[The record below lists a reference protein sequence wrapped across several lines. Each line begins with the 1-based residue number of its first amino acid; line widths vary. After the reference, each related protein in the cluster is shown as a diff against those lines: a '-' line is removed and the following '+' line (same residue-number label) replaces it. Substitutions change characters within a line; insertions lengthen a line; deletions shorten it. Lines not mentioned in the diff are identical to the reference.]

1 MARKR
6 VYIRIKQRFLALFII
21 LSVLSGFILGVKIN
35 KVYPTVFSTSQK
47 STASEISAKN
57 LKEKLANKDFT
68 LINVHTPYE
77 GEIERT
83 DSFIEYDSMKANE
96 AQLPK
101 DKNAQIVLYCKSG
114 RMSAEAFQTLKGMGY
129 ANVAHLRGG
138 MDSWKKEGFSLLDLS
153 KLPEQVLP
161 EVGFELPISWGD
173 LAPRLIE
180 LGVIDEQKF
189 EETVSIGNQEMQV
202 FKGNADIPI
211 RIDSGNSQFVVDV
224 LWALG
229 LAQKSLVYEQGPMG
243 KEYGNQAGN
252 FAATGGW
259 TLARGSAMDHYN
271 KHDLIPLTE
280 EQQKKVMEIAQ
291 NVYRPCCGNHTAF
304 PDCNHGMAALA
315 AIELMVASGQ
325 SDEEIYKNVLNLNS
339 FWFPQ
344 HYLTMATYFARQ
356 GTSWDKVD
364 AKLALGEEYSSGQ
377 ASGELYKKVGPLPY
391 EGQVGG
397 SCGA

>member
-1 MARKR
+1 MARKK
-6 VYIRIKQRFLALFII
+6 VYIRIKQRFLALLLI
-21 LSVLSGFILGVKIN
+21 LSGLSGFILGVNIY
-35 KVYPTVFSTSQK
+35 KVYPSVFSTSQK
-47 STASEISAKN
+47 STVSEISAKN
-57 LKEKLANKDFT
+57 LKEKLAKKDFT

-101 DKNAQIVLYCKSG
+101 DKNASIVLYCKSG

-129 ANVAHLRGG
+129 TNVVHLRGG
-138 MDSWKKEGFSLLDLS
+138 MDSWKKEGFNLLDLS

-173 LAPRLIE
+173 LVPRLIE

-189 EETVSIGNQEMQV
+189 EKTVSIGDQEMQV

-259 TLARGSAMDHYN
+259 TLARGNAMDHYN

-280 EQQKKVMEIAQ
+280 EQHKKVMEIAQ

-325 SDEEIYKNVLNLNS
+325 SDEEIYKNVLRLNS
-339 FWFPQ
+339 FWFPGT
-344 HYLTMATYFARQ
+344 YLNAATFFARQ
-356 GTSWDKVD
+356 GTFWDKVD
-364 AKLALGEEYSSGQ
+364 AKLVLGADYSSGQ
-377 ASGELYKKVGPLPY
+377 GAAEISQKVGPLPFDT
-391 EGQVGG
+391 GFGG